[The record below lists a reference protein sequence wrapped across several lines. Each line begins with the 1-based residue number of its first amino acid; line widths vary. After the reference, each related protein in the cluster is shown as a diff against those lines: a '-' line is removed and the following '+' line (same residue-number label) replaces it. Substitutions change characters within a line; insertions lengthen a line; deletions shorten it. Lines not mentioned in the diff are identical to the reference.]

1 MQKTGWKPPCGVMSG
16 TLALSDRPVTTRN
29 RDRCTEVGRGGK
41 GPRRSG
47 REWYTALFVP
57 FLTPVPHT
65 DTDPR
70 DPRDSA
76 RVLGI
81 MRFGLLLLSC
91 RGEGL

>member
-1 MQKTGWKPPCGVMSG
+1 MHSGAKVPP
-16 TLALSDRPVTTRN
+16 RP
-29 RDRCTEVGRGGK
+29 
-41 GPRRSG
+41 G

-57 FLTPVPHT
+57 LVPAIPHT

-76 RVLGI
+76 KVLGI